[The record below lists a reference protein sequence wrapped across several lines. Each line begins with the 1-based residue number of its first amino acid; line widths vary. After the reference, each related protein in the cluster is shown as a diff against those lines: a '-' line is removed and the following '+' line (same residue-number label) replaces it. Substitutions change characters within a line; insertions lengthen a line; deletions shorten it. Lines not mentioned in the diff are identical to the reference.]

1 MLCLHTCFPRPCHCA
16 ACPCHSCVHVCVC
29 FWLRK
34 RCCVGCLQVGT
45 LVWVSSCASLC
56 ASPDA
61 LAARTRSPSGKRIN
75 SCMEI
80 PCRGRR
86 VPGSMCPLFPCA
98 ATSHS
103 PSHPRSST
111 GQDALH

>member
-1 MLCLHTCFPRPCHCA
+1 MLCLHTCFPRPCLCA

-80 PCRGRR
+80 PCREGVVCLAAC
-86 VPGSMCPLFPCA
+86 VPCFHALPPHTPLH
-98 ATSHS
+98 TLD
-103 PSHPRSST
+103 HP
-111 GQDALH
+111 